1 MAWATARNGA
11 DLKWAPASRLGVPA
25 REKSKLRPR
34 GRAKHTLGQKK
45 RAAPE
50 GGLQRIL
57 LYTGKG
63 GVGKTTTAA
72 ATGLHVAAK
81 GKRTLVMS
89 TDSAHS
95 LGDAYDQELTG
106 EPTRVEENLYAL
118 EIDLQHEIET
128 HWKEVE
134 AYLVSFF
141 EAQGL
146 DAITAKELAYIPGFE
161 LLAGLFEVQHIH
173 RERKFDVL
181 ILDTAP
187 TADTLRLL
195 SIPDALDWYYRRFF
209 KTFRRAVKVGRGTVG
224 RVMSI
229 PFPTDTVVDT
239 IGMLHERVRD
249 VNAILTD
256 PKLTSVRIVVNPEKM
271 VIKEAQR
278 TLSYLCLFGF
288 YVDEVV
294 VNKVLPDEVSDP
306 YFKKMKADQVAYLK
320 TIDQE
325 FFGIP
330 VRLAPV
336 FRREVLGPEALKMYA
351 GALYGAHDPLSF
363 TAVPDPIRVELD
375 SKDEVR
381 VSLHMP
387 FLEAQKF
394 DVYSKGGEVIVRY
407 GNFKRSLLLPY
418 TLAGRQVK
426 SARYADRRLTISFGD
441 KVRHVPPQDAGEE
454 AEGEAAPTK
463 GGEQNGQEI
472 GL

>member
-1 MAWATARNGA
+1 MPPAGNLKGRTGRRRGVSLKPKVGGA
-11 DLKWAPASRLGVPA
+11 PP
-25 REKSKLRPR
+25 
-34 GRAKHTLGQKK
+34 
-45 RAAPE
+45 
-50 GGLQRIL
+50 GGLKRIL

-63 GVGKTTTAA
+63 GVGKTTTSA
-72 ATGLHVAAK
+72 ATGLHVAAR
-81 GKRTLVMS
+81 GVRTLVMS

-106 EPTRVEENLYAL
+106 EPKKIVDNLYAL

-134 AYLVSFF
+134 AYLVTFF
-141 EAQGL
+141 ESQGIDPL
-146 DAITAKELAYIPGFE
+146 TAKELAYIPGFE
-161 LLAGLFEVQHIH
+161 LLAGLFQVQHIH

-229 PFPTDTVVDT
+229 PFPTDTVVNT
-239 IGMLHERVRD
+239 IGLLHERVRQ

-288 YVDEVV
+288 FVDEVV
-294 VNKVLPDEVSDP
+294 VNKVIPEEVSDP
-306 YFKKMKADQVAYLK
+306 YFRRMKADQSAYLK
-320 TIDQE
+320 TIDKE

-330 VRLAPV
+330 IDLAPF
-336 FRREVLGPEALKMYA
+336 FRREVLGLEALRMYA
-351 GALYGAHDPLSF
+351 AELYKTRDPLAF
-363 TAVPDPIRVELD
+363 IDLPAPIRVEHD
-375 SKDEVR
+375 TADEVL
-381 VSLHMP
+381 VSLNMP
-387 FLEAQKF
+387 YLESEKF
-394 DVYSKGGEVIVRY
+394 DVYAKGSEVIVRY
-407 GNFKRSLLLPY
+407 GNFKRSIMLPY
-418 TLAGRQVK
+418 TLAGREVRGATYK
-426 SARYADRRLTISFGD
+426 DRRLQIAFGGKTRSQLAVAEED
-441 KVRHVPPQDAGEE
+441 SKRLAPGEQADGEE
-454 AEGEAAPTK
+454 GDEHGE
-463 GGEQNGQEI
+463 EI

>member
-1 MAWATARNGA
+1 VA
-11 DLKWAPASRLGVPA
+11 KKPASKRLPKGGA
-25 REKSKLRPR
+25 RASPLERK
-34 GRAKHTLGQKK
+34 
-45 RAAPE
+45 AAPE
-50 GGLQRIL
+50 GGLERIL
-57 LYTGKG
+57 LFTGKG

-72 ATGLHVAAK
+72 ATGLHTADR

-95 LGDAYDQELTG
+95 LGDALEFELSG
-106 EPTRVEENLYAL
+106 EPQKVAPNLFAL

-141 EAQGL
+141 EAQGIDPL
-146 DAITAKELAYIPGFE
+146 TAKELAYVPGFE
-161 LLAGLFEVQHIH
+161 LLAGLFQVQQIH

-187 TADTLRLL
+187 TADTMRLL

-229 PFPTDTVVDT
+229 PFPTDDVVET
-239 IGMLHERVRD
+239 IGLLHERVRD

-271 VIKEAQR
+271 VIREAQR

-288 YVDEVV
+288 AVDSVV

-306 YFKKMKADQVAYLK
+306 YFKRMKADQVEYLK
-320 TIDQE
+320 TIDKE

-330 VRLAPV
+330 IALAPV
-336 FRREVLGPEALKMYA
+336 FRREVLGQEALRRYA
-351 GALYGAHDPLSF
+351 AALYVGRDPLAF
-363 TAVPDPIRVELD
+363 VDLPAPIRVQVGEGD
-375 SKDEVR
+375 AVT
-381 VSLHMP
+381 VSLNMP
-387 FLEAQKF
+387 FLESEKF
-394 DVYSKGGEVIVRY
+394 DVYAQGPEVIVRY

-418 TLAGRQVK
+418 TLTGRAVTG
-426 SARYADRRLTISFGD
+426 AEYLDRRLVINFGA
-441 KVRHVPPQDAGEE
+441 KRGGSAARGGAGAGSAGE
-454 AEGEAAPTK
+454 ALGDRSEGEIE
-463 GGEQNGQEI
+463 GGEEV

>member
-1 MAWATARNGA
+1 MSGAPPRKARAGGRRRAIGIAKKGGA
-11 DLKWAPASRLGVPA
+11 PP
-25 REKSKLRPR
+25 
-34 GRAKHTLGQKK
+34 
-45 RAAPE
+45 
-50 GGLQRIL
+50 GGLKRII

-63 GVGKTTTAA
+63 GVGKTTTSA
-72 ATGLHVAAK
+72 ATGLHIAERGHK
-81 GKRTLVMS
+81 TLVMS

-95 LGDAYDQELTG
+95 LGDALDQELSG
-106 EPTRVEENLYAL
+106 EPRKVADNLYAL

-134 AYLVSFF
+134 AYLVTFF
-141 EAQGL
+141 ESQGIDPL
-146 DAITAKELAYIPGFE
+146 TAKELAYIPGFE
-161 LLAGLFEVQHIH
+161 LLAGLFRVQHIH
-173 RERKFDVL
+173 RERKFEVL

-229 PFPTDTVVDT
+229 PFPTDTVVNT
-239 IGMLHERVRD
+239 IGLLHERVRD

-294 VNKVLPDEVSDP
+294 VNKVIPEEVSDP
-306 YFKKMKADQVAYLK
+306 YFRRMKADQMAYLK
-320 TIDQE
+320 TIDKE

-330 VRLAPV
+330 IDLAPV
-336 FRREVLGPEALKMYA
+336 FRREVLGLEALRMYA
-351 GALYGAHDPLSF
+351 GELYKTRDPLAF
-363 TAVPDPIRVELD
+363 VDIPPPIRVEVD
-375 SKDEVR
+375 TADEVQ
-381 VSLHMP
+381 VSLNMP
-387 FLEAQKF
+387 YLESEKF
-394 DVYSKGGEVIVRY
+394 DVYAKGSEVIVRY
-407 GNFKRSLLLPY
+407 GNFKRSIMLPY
-418 TLAGRQVK
+418 TLAGREITGAK
-426 SARYADRRLTISFGD
+426 YKDRRLQIAFGGKTRSQTAVAD
-441 KVRHVPPQDAGEE
+441 EDAKRQGESGSKDGEE
-454 AEGEAAPTK
+454 VAGHGE
-463 GGEQNGQEI
+463 EI

>member
-1 MAWATARNGA
+1 MSGRRPPKAKPKAQGA
-11 DLKWAPASRLGVPA
+11 PP
-25 REKSKLRPR
+25 
-34 GRAKHTLGQKK
+34 
-45 RAAPE
+45 
-50 GGLQRIL
+50 GGLERIL
-57 LYTGKG
+57 LFTGKG

-72 ATGLHVAAK
+72 ATGLYTASR

-95 LGDAYDQELTG
+95 LGDALEVELTG
-106 EPTRVEENLYAL
+106 EPTEIVPNLFAL

-128 HWKEVE
+128 HWQEVE

-141 EAQGL
+141 EAQGIDPL
-146 DAITAKELAYIPGFE
+146 TAKELAYIPGFE
-161 LLAGLFEVQHIH
+161 LLAGLFRVQQIH
-173 RERKFDVL
+173 RDREFEVL

-224 RVMSI
+224 RMMAI
-229 PFPTDTVVDT
+229 PFPTDRVVDT
-239 IGMLHERVRD
+239 IGALHERVRD

-271 VIKEAQR
+271 VIREAQR

-288 YVDEVV
+288 LVDNVV

-306 YFKKMKADQVAYLK
+306 YFKKMKADQSAYLK

-330 VRLAPV
+330 IAMAPV
-336 FRREVLGPEALKMYA
+336 FRREVLGKEALRQYA
-351 GALYGAHDPLSF
+351 DALYKSHDPLAF
-363 TAVPDPIRVELD
+363 VELPPPIRVEVGQGEAV
-375 SKDEVR
+375 S
-381 VSLHMP
+381 VSLNMP
-387 FLEAQKF
+387 FLESEKF
-394 DVYSKGGEVIVRY
+394 DVYAQGAEVIVRY
-407 GNFKRSLLLPY
+407 GNFKRSLMLPY
-418 TLAGRQVK
+418 TLTGREVIGAKYEGRRLVIAFGAKRAGRGASPSSGGGKEARTQVEEEE
-426 SARYADRRLTISFGD
+426 A
-441 KVRHVPPQDAGEE
+441 HGEE
-454 AEGEAAPTK
+454 V
-463 GGEQNGQEI
+463 

>member
-1 MAWATARNGA
+1 MTPRKRRAR
-11 DLKWAPASRLGVPA
+11 R
-25 REKSKLRPR
+25 R
-34 GRAKHTLGQKK
+34 GRAALKLKAGG
-45 RAAPE
+45 APP
-50 GGLQRIL
+50 GGLKRII
-57 LYTGKG
+57 LYTGKV
-63 GVGKTTTAA
+63 GVGKTTTSA
-72 ATGLHVAAK
+72 ATGLNIAERGLK
-81 GKRTLVMS
+81 TLVMS

-95 LGDAYDQELTG
+95 LGDAYDLELSG
-106 EPTRVEENLYAL
+106 EPQRVADNLFAL

-134 AYLVSFF
+134 AYLVTFF
-141 EAQGL
+141 ESQGIDPL
-146 DAITAKELAYIPGFE
+146 TAKELAYIPGFE
-161 LLAGLFEVQHIH
+161 LLAGLFQVQQIH

-181 ILDTAP
+181 IMDTAP

-239 IGMLHERVRD
+239 IGLLHERVRD

-294 VNKVLPDEVSDP
+294 VNKVIPEEVSDP
-306 YFKKMKADQVAYLK
+306 YFRRMKADQSAYLK
-320 TIDQE
+320 TIDKE

-330 VRLAPV
+330 IDLAPV
-336 FRREVLGPEALKMYA
+336 FRREVLGLEALRMYA
-351 GALYGAHDPLSF
+351 RELYKTRDPLAFVDLPS
-363 TAVPDPIRVELD
+363 PIRVELD
-375 SKDEVR
+375 TEDEVH
-381 VSLHMP
+381 VSLNMP
-387 FLEAQKF
+387 YLESEKF
-394 DVYSKGGEVIVRY
+394 DVYAKGSEVIVRY
-407 GNFKRSLLLPY
+407 GNFKRSIMLPY
-418 TLAGRQVK
+418 TLAGRDITGATYK
-426 SARYADRRLTISFGD
+426 DRRLQIAFGGKTRSQRAVAEEDGERTGGGGLKD
-441 KVRHVPPQDAGEE
+441 KQEVAELGEE
-454 AEGEAAPTK
+454 V
-463 GGEQNGQEI
+463 

>member
-1 MAWATARNGA
+1 MS
-11 DLKWAPASRLGVPA
+11 PASRVA
-25 REKSKLRPR
+25 SKKR
-34 GRAKHTLGQKK
+34 GRRASARRGTDESAKRRG
-45 RAAPE
+45 APE
-50 GGLQRIL
+50 GGLERIL

-72 ATGLHVAAK
+72 ATGLHIADR

-95 LGDAYDQELTG
+95 LGDALEVELSG
-106 EPTRVEENLYAL
+106 VPTRVAPNLFAL

-141 EAQGL
+141 EAQGIDPL
-146 DAITAKELAYIPGFE
+146 TAKELAYVPGFE
-161 LLAGLFEVQHIH
+161 LLAGLFQVQQVH
-173 RERKFDVL
+173 RERNFDVL

-229 PFPTDTVVDT
+229 PFPTDTVVAT
-239 IGMLHERVRD
+239 IGVLHERVRD

-271 VIKEAQR
+271 VIREAQR

-288 YVDEVV
+288 FVDEIV
-294 VNKVLPDEVSDP
+294 VNKVIPEEVSDP
-306 YFKKMKADQVAYLK
+306 YFRRMKADQEAHLK
-320 TIDQE
+320 TIDKE

-330 VRLAPV
+330 IDLAPV
-336 FRREVLGPEALKMYA
+336 FRREVLGCEALRQYA
-351 GALYGAHDPLSF
+351 QALYKARDPLGF
-363 TAVPDPIRVELD
+363 VDLPPPIRVDTEAGDL
-375 SKDEVR
+375 VR
-381 VSLHMP
+381 VSLNMP
-387 FLEAQKF
+387 YLESEKF
-394 DVYSKGGEVIVRY
+394 DVYAQGPEVIVRY

-418 TLAGRQVK
+418 TLTGRDVK
-426 SARYADRRLTISFGD
+426 GAKYEERRLVITFGAKRRSQAAVARED
-441 KVRHVPPQDAGEE
+441 ERGAP
-454 AEGEAAPTK
+454 EGETEEQ
-463 GGEQNGQEI
+463 GGGARGEEI